1 MPSASDIF
9 NASLL
14 IVDDKEAN
22 VLLLE
27 RMLRGAGYA
36 SIASTTVSHTVCE
49 LHRKNR
55 YDLILLDLQMP
66 GMDGFRVMECLK
78 TIELDGYLPV
88 LVITAQPEHQLRALQ
103 AGAKDFISKPFDLP
117 EVLMRI
123 RNMLEV
129 RLLHRESKHHC
140 RMLEET
146 VQELRAAKSGL
157 RSTKAALSKEKAAL
171 DEHILQL
178 QQANEH
184 LVVATIKA
192 HELTDQIQAARDQMD
207 YTAQHDALTGLPN
220 RLLLQDRLGQAIE
233 VARRQERPLAV
244 MFLDLDRFKYV
255 NDSLGHAIG
264 DLLLQSVARRL
275 KGGLR
280 HSDTISRQG
289 GDEFVVLLP
298 NIEHAEDAALSADKI
313 LAALTPP
320 HRIGEHEFHI
330 SVSIGI
336 SIYPDDGQ
344 DTEILLKS
352 ADAAMYYAK
361 ENGRNAYKFFEPE
374 MNARVVQR
382 QSIETDLRRALERQE
397 FVLHYQPVI
406 HLLSGKT
413 VGVEALIRWQH
424 PERGI
429 LLPDEFVPI
438 AEECGLILPIGR
450 WVLREACS
458 QAQAWIQA
466 GFPAITVAINTSAFE
481 FRGKNFVENIRA
493 ILAETGLAPHLLELE
508 MTETVLMSDSA
519 STNAVLNALVDIGIK
534 LAIDDFGTGYS
545 SLTYLRQYPVDA
557 LKIDQSFVRQ
567 MTSSTDSTSIVDA
580 VINLGINLKKR
591 TVAEGIET
599 AEQHALLLALHCDE
613 GQGYYFSPPVPA
625 GEFAALLQ
633 SGILPLSEHRHRGTS

>member
-1 MPSASDIF
+1 MPSASDIL

-36 SIASTTVSHTVCE
+36 SIASTTVSHAVCE

-78 TIELDGYLPV
+78 AIELDGYLPV

-146 VQELRAAKSGL
+146 VQELRAAESGL
-157 RSTKAALSKEKAAL
+157 RTTKAALSKEKAAL

-192 HELTDQIQAARDQMD
+192 HELTDQIQAAREQMD

-233 VARRQERPLAV
+233 AARRQERPLAV

-264 DLLLQSVARRL
+264 DQLLQSVAQRL
-275 KGGLR
+275 KSGLR

-289 GDEFVVLLP
+289 GDEFIVLLP
-298 NIEHAEDAALSADKI
+298 NIEHVEDAALSADKI

-361 ENGRNAYKFFEPE
+361 ENGRNTYKFFEQE

-382 QSIETDLRRALERQE
+382 QSIETGLRRALERQE

-429 LLPDEFVPI
+429 LLPEEFVPI
-438 AEECGLILPIGR
+438 AEECGLILPMGR
-450 WVLREACS
+450 WVLHEACS

-466 GFPAITVAINTSAFE
+466 GFPPITVAINTSAFE

-493 ILAETGLAPHLLELE
+493 TLAETGLAPHFLELE
-508 MTETVLMSDSA
+508 MTETVLMSDSV
-519 STNAVLNALVDIGIK
+519 STNSVLNALVDMGIK

-545 SLTYLRQYPVDA
+545 SLSYLRQYPVDA
-557 LKIDQSFVRQ
+557 LKIDQSFVGQ
-567 MTSSTDSTSIVDA
+567 MTSSADGAAIVSA
-580 VINLGINLKKR
+580 VISLGINLKKR

-633 SGILPLSEHRHRGTS
+633 SDVLPLSEHRHRDTI

>member
-36 SIASTTVSHTVCE
+36 SVASTTVSHAVCE

-66 GMDGFRVMECLK
+66 SMDGFQVMECLK
-78 TIELDGYLPV
+78 AIELDGYLPV

-123 RNMLEV
+123 HNMLEV

-140 RMLEET
+140 RRLEET
-146 VQELRAAKSGL
+146 VQELRTAESGL
-157 RSTKAALSKEKAAL
+157 RTTKAALSKEKAAL
-171 DEHILQL
+171 DEHVLQL
-178 QQANEH
+178 QRANEH

-192 HELTDQIQAARDQMD
+192 HELADQIQVARDQID

-255 NDSLGHAIG
+255 NDSLGHAVG
-264 DLLLQSVARRL
+264 DQLLQSVAQRL
-275 KGGLR
+275 KSGLR

-289 GDEFVVLLP
+289 GDEFIVLLP
-298 NIEHAEDAALSADKI
+298 NIEHAEDAALSAGKI

-374 MNARVVQR
+374 MNARVVRR
-382 QSIETDLRRALERQE
+382 QSIETELRRALERQE

-424 PERGI
+424 PEHGI

-438 AEECGLILPIGR
+438 AEECGLILPMGR

-458 QAQAWIQA
+458 QAQTWIQA
-466 GFPAITVAINTSAFE
+466 GIPPLTVAINTSAFE

-493 ILAETGLAPHLLELE
+493 TLAETGLAPHLLELE

-519 STNAVLNALVDIGIK
+519 STNSVLNALVDMGIK

-633 SGILPLSEHRHRGTS
+633 SGILPLSEHQHRSTI